1 KKTLRCHVPEGF
13 FALKN
18 RFRQTSFFKTNAVL
32 NANFSARLGVQV
44 LTQLAIFWFEIIK
57 RMRTIPPLFLG

>member
-13 FALKN
+13 CFEESISPNK
-18 RFRQTSFFKTNAVL
+18 FFKTNAVL

-44 LTQLAIFWFEIIK
+44 LTSLQFSGLKLSNACALSRRYF
-57 RMRTIPPLFLG
+57 